1 MSEDSRKHLI
11 VITCGEAIGDP
22 EGLIG
27 GRRSHV
33 LTATGRRQALLAGVE
48 LAHYCEQQEI
58 RLADAVW
65 LASPVAR
72 AVQSLWQ
79 VVAGLRETGLGPK
92 RIDPRSEDGM
102 SALDAGRLTGLR
114 RADVLKLHPQVQADV
129 DYAWP
134 GGESLRAVRARSTS
148 CLERHLLDNTG
159 KAYVV
164 VTHRAVWT
172 ALLTPSVYDNPDEQ
186 ASALALEPKY
196 ARFAAFT
203 FRNPNGLTTG
213 LDLTHLPS

>member
-1 MSEDSRKHLI
+1 MSEDRRKHLI

-33 LTATGRRQALLAGVE
+33 LTATGRRQSLLCGVE
-48 LAHYCEQQEI
+48 LAHYCEQQQI

-79 VVAGLRETGLGPK
+79 VVAGLRETGREP
-92 RIDPRSEDGM
+92 RHIDLRSEDGM

-114 RADVLKLHPQVQADV
+114 RTDVLKLYPQVQADV

-148 CLERHLLDNTG
+148 CLQRHLLRNTG

-172 ALLTPSVYDNPDEQ
+172 ALLGPHVCPDPQ

-203 FRNPNGLTTG
+203 FRNPDGYTTE
-213 LDLTHLPS
+213 LDLTHLPG

>member
-1 MSEDSRKHLI
+1 MSEDGHKHLI

-22 EGLIG
+22 EDLIG

-58 RLADAVW
+58 RLDDAVW
-65 LASPVAR
+65 LVSPVAR

-79 VVAGLRETGLGPK
+79 VVAGLRETGREP
-92 RIDPRSEDGM
+92 RHIDLRSEDGM

-114 RADVLKLHPQVQADV
+114 RTDVVRLHPQVQTDV
-129 DYAWP
+129 DHVWP
-134 GGESLRAVRARSTS
+134 GGESLRAVRARATY
-148 CLERHLLDNTG
+148 CLQRHLLDNTG
-159 KAYVV
+159 KAYVL

-172 ALLTPSVYDNPDEQ
+172 ALLGPGVCTDQQ
-186 ASALALEPKY
+186 APALALEPKY

-203 FRNPNGLTTG
+203 FRNPNGYTTG
-213 LDLTHLPS
+213 LDLTHLPG